1 MHRLLKVRDALDPRC
16 ELRPQMP
23 GLRLREA
30 PPVLSLGHRKGA
42 LLPHLLQLGAQRSDV
57 VALAVLLL
65 LALAAGPGRGSR
77 GGAVA
82 A

>member
-1 MHRLLKVRDALDPRC
+1 MVEQTFA
-16 ELRPQMP
+16 
-23 GLRLREA
+23 
-30 PPVLSLGHRKGA
+30 
-42 LLPHLLQLGAQRSDV
+42 LLQLGAQRSDV